1 MDKANSSIRHCRLYI
16 LLAIFSLFSAFPLTA
31 CGESVADL
39 SGEWNYNALASG
51 PSAPWWFRGSLT
63 VDSDGNFTGE
73 GMENDDSVPSSF
85 TGVFSSTPDGYSLIA
100 STDNSSDTLCQLDA
114 HKSVMVC
121 TETWKDADP
130 GSTNLIVLT
139 KKASFYSTA
148 NMAGTWNFNTLASG
162 PGAPWWE
169 RGTMTFS
176 SGGVFSLSGTDSK
189 GSSHTTTGEFS
200 ISPDGIITCTS
211 GCGDGVA
218 ISGAMDAEK
227 RIIAAT
233 ATWGGTTAPGTAQMM
248 VLTRKAKSYAAANLA
263 GVWEQNGLGSA
274 PAEFWWNRGHFDI
287 SANGT
292 CTATVSRNNGYT
304 ETLSLTLSLSP
315 SGKLTCLTG
324 CEALQLSGVMDAAR
338 TVMVWTGTWPD
349 GTAMLEVFTK
359 LAAPSIQSF
368 QINKGT
374 TSTENQTVTLNNAA
388 TGNPTHYMASESA
401 SFKGA
406 SWQTYSTDPAFTLS
420 PGNGTKKIYFKVKN
434 DAGQSAVVSDTIK
447 LGQKPSVVTFQI
459 ANGAAVAS
467 TGSVRLNNTVTG
479 SPTHYMAS
487 ESPEFAGA
495 SWIKY
500 SSAPKFTLS
509 AGIGTKTVYFK
520 LKNSFGE
527 SGVATDSI
535 DLMLKPA
542 VTSFK
547 INNGDAGTE
556 SLTVTLNNTAT
567 NSPTHYMASESASFK
582 GASWLP
588 YATGPAFTLSS
599 LDGTKKIYFKV
610 KNDGGESAAVSDSI
624 VYSPPA
630 TGSWAVTGKESGAAN
645 IPGYG
650 TKSFYLPVS
659 DTLTLDEDHTFHADQ
674 EPMIAYGT
682 WSQSG
687 STVTLDCRQAIRDF
701 VADYCASYGLEGSVT
716 LTAYSFSGTV
726 KSGKLVLRNA
736 IKGTIRVA
744 PITATFSMTGS
755 YSGTRLSE
763 VSAASFVKGAQ
774 KKPALKFSLE
784 NILRRAIQAR

>member
-1 MDKANSSIRHCRLYI
+1 MDRANSSIRHCRLCI
-16 LLAIFSLFSAFPLTA
+16 LLAIFTLFAAFPLTA
-31 CGESVADL
+31 RGESVADL
-39 SGEWNYNALASG
+39 AGEWNFNALASG
-51 PSAPWWFRGSLT
+51 PAAPWWFRGSLT
-63 VDSDGNFTGE
+63 ADADGNFTGE
-73 GMENDDSVPSSF
+73 GMENDDSVPSAF
-85 TGVFSSTPDGYSLIA
+85 NGVFSSTPDGYSLIV

-130 GSTNLIVLT
+130 GSTNLIVFT
-139 KKASFYSTA
+139 KKASSYSTA
-148 NMAGTWNFNTLASG
+148 NMAGTWYFNTLASG

-169 RGTMTFS
+169 RGTMTIG
-176 SGGVFSLSGTDSK
+176 SGGMFSLSGTDSK
-189 GSSHTTTGEFS
+189 GSSGTSAGEFS
-200 ISPDGIITCTS
+200 ISPDGIVTCTS

-218 ISGAMDAEK
+218 ISGAMDKEK
-227 RIIAAT
+227 RVIVAT
-233 ATWGGTTAPGTAQMM
+233 ATWGGTAAPGTAQLM

-263 GVWEQNGLGSA
+263 GIWEQNGLGSA
-274 PAEFWWNRGHFDI
+274 PAKFWWNRGLFDI

-292 CTATVSRNNGYT
+292 CTATVSQNDGYT
-304 ETLSLTLSLSP
+304 ETLSLKLSLSP
-315 SGKLTCLTG
+315 SGKLACLTG

-359 LAAPSIQSF
+359 LAAPSIESF
-368 QINKGT
+368 QIDKGAAN
-374 TSTENQTVTLNNAA
+374 TENQTVTLNNTAV
-388 TGNPTHYMASESA
+388 GNPTHYMASESA

-406 SWQTYSTDPAFTLS
+406 SWQTYSIGPAFSLS

-447 LGQKPSVVTFQI
+447 LGQKPSVVTFQV
-459 ANGAAVAS
+459 ANGVTVTS
-467 TGSVRLNNTVTG
+467 TSSVRLNNTAAG

-487 ESPEFAGA
+487 ESPKFSGA

-535 DLMLKPA
+535 DLMLRPA

-547 INNGDAGTE
+547 INNGDAGTG
-556 SLTVTLNNTAT
+556 SLTVTLDNAAT

-588 YATGPAFTLSS
+588 YSTGPAFTLSATE
-599 LDGTKKIYFKV
+599 GTRKIYFKV

-624 VYSPPA
+624 VYAPPV
-630 TGSWAVTGKESGAAN
+630 TGSWAVTGKESGKAT

-650 TKSFYLPVS
+650 TESFNLPVS
-659 DTLTLDEDHTFHADQ
+659 DTITFNEDHTFQAAQ
-674 EPMIAYGT
+674 EPIIAQGT
-682 WSQSG
+682 WSQTG

-701 VADYCASYGLEGSVT
+701 VADYSASYGLEGDVT
-716 LTAYSFSGTV
+716 LTAYSFSGTM
-726 KSGKLVLRNA
+726 KSGKLVLKNA
-736 IKGTIRVA
+736 IKGTIRIASVK
-744 PITATFSMTGS
+744 ATFSMAGS
-755 YSGTRLSE
+755 YSGTRLTE
-763 VSAASFVKGAQ
+763 VSAASFMIGGQ
-774 KKPALKFSLE
+774 KKPALKIFLE
-784 NILRRAIQAR
+784 NILRRATQAR